1 MQVTNTSSIVASIAA
16 QPNQP
21 VHTAGISEQDFGKAA
36 TGKFGEI
43 LENYDLQNITP
54 RDIDKLADQLTEAVY
69 PFSMD
74 MMLLRARGAEFQSHM
89 PDFGGVPASPDEP
102 VNLIR
107 SVETSIEASRRHGDP
122 TEAAQHL
129 LDFLIKLD
137 EAPDLILAQQGPSS
151 VHESMYR
158 QFVEASAA

>member
-1 MQVTNTSSIVASIAA
+1 MQVTNTSPIVASIAA

-21 VHTAGISEQDFGKAA
+21 VHTAGISEQEFGKNA

-43 LENYDLQNITP
+43 LEHYDLQNITP
-54 RDIDKLADQLTEAVY
+54 RDIDKLADELTEAGY
-69 PFSMD
+69 PFSTD

-89 PDFGGVPASPDEP
+89 PDFGGVPASPDKP
-102 VNLIR
+102 VNLIE
-107 SVETSIEASRRHGDP
+107 SVETSLEMSRGHGDP
-122 TEAAQHL
+122 TQGAQHL

-137 EAPDLILAQQGPSS
+137 DAPDQILAPQGPSG